1 MADYKDGYWL
11 SGEELRLH
19 YRDYAGD
26 AAAAPLICLPGLTRN
41 ARDFEPVATMLDGR
55 RRMLAVNFRG
65 RGESGYARNAMSYV
79 PLTYVQDVDALLR
92 ELNLDGFVLMGTS
105 LGGLVSMLLTPMWKA
120 RIRGVILNDVG
131 PEIGEAGLA
140 RIRGY
145 VGQGRSFDTWV
156 HAARAIA
163 EAQADIYP
171 DYGLEDWLRMAKR
184 ACKLAGNGRIVFDY
198 DMKIAEPFKQPGGE
212 AGTDLWPAFDALK
225 GIPLLILRGE
235 TSDILEA
242 PVAAEMVK
250 RHGSATLV
258 TVPRVGHAPSLDE
271 PEAQHAISNFL
282 ASRA

>member
-1 MADYKDGYWL
+1 MCRI
-11 SGEELRLH
+11 S
-19 YRDYAGD
+19 
-26 AAAAPLICLPGLTRN
+26 
-41 ARDFEPVATMLDGR
+41 
-55 RRMLAVNFRG
+55 
-65 RGESGYARNAMSYV
+65 
-79 PLTYVQDVDALLR
+79 LLR
-92 ELNLDGFVLMGTS
+92 ELNLDGFILMGTS

-120 RIRGVILNDVG
+120 KIKGVILNDVG

-163 EAQADIYP
+163 EAQADVYP
-171 DYGLEDWLRMAKR
+171 DYGLPDWLRMAKR
-184 ACKLAGNGRIVFDY
+184 ACKLASNGRIIFDY

-212 AGTDLWPAFDALK
+212 AGVDLWLAFEAMA

-250 RHGSATLV
+250 RHGSANLV

-271 PEAQHAISNFL
+271 MEAVAAIGRFL
-282 ASRA
+282 EAII